1 VFPKK
6 EFNYTLEERIKIA
19 NPFEIPD
26 KITLEIFMYHY
37 KFLAKKYEVFLG
49 KTRDTELS
57 EFCYFGLLPKH
68 GINKDLNESYILLN
82 YLRMSNQINNT
93 IFSFD
98 KWIINGN
105 SITTNFFFGE
115 SHSHFIPKDD
125 DGIIGYCDTNKSDL
139 FWGCSFD
146 QMEYNGVS
154 TNLTKDDINFK
165 IYFSSENHTIIF
177 PKKFKDNFDYITGS
191 KCTFDENAHKG
202 DIELFLSC
210 DELLNDHNYFLISLI
225 NDDMNITI
233 EIDGNKRF
241 NEGEKIDGRTRIIY
255 QDVDYFIFPLIMFK
269 NFHVE
274 FNDEENL
281 IKFYTNDSSI
291 LNVTNKDNNK
301 KEDKKKGNSKGLI
314 ALLVIIIIVG
324 VLALLYLTFWLLK
337 KRKGSVSKNIN
348 KYNKFEDEEDF
359 KNMNEKVF

>member
-1 VFPKK
+1 MYPDSGFRNVSD
-6 EFNYTLEERIKIA
+6 KITIL
-19 NPFEIPD
+19 NPFEVSEETDLVIQIYPYEF
-26 KITLEIFMYHY
+26 LE
-37 KFLAKKYEVFLG
+37 KKYDVFLG
-49 KTRDTELS
+49 QVKVYDDEG
-57 EFCYFGLLPKH
+57 FCYFGLLPKY
-68 GINKDLNESYILLN
+68 GINKPFNENYIVLK
-82 YLRMSNQINNT
+82 YLRKTNQINNT